1 MEVPFM
7 TLVAEALLMP
17 ADVTDIPGAKM
28 STHEPRFENV
38 ARASVAV
45 DAATVIADGALAGEV

>member
-1 MEVPFM
+1 MEVPLM
-7 TLVAEALLMP
+7 TLVALALLIP
-17 ADVTDIPGAKM
+17 ADVINIPGAKI